1 MRGRKDGGLSVSTCA
16 VAMVQ
21 GCRTRAVWLLLGLCL
36 VHVPRSST
44 FFASLAPMARRGEAG
59 GPRPERLRLD
69 SVPTWGSHP
78 LYKQAGRAPAPSCAW
93 NWWWSPKWP
102 NLAVALNQAA
112 WGGDGPREEGA
123 KEVVRANDLS
133 DTEAVT
139 FFEAP
144 ELTMRDIATMTVPQ
158 LKEELRERGLRVG
171 GKKDEL
177 LQRLQDAIDG
187 KITAPVTTL
196 RGGRASGKSRAAS
209 AGKSAKVKVG
219 SGSGIRLAEGERLPV
234 APPMEKVMQMD
245 SSVRRIFVRGLPFRA
260 SPRDVASILEDA
272 FGRVESL
279 EGMTLSGRSTGR
291 AWVTFEH
298 ASTAMEAV
306 AEHTIE
312 LDGRPI
318 HFSPPWSLASRQALR
333 EMAEVVP
340 CYVYILGCNLLCV
353 HTRRCGR
360 WPRSPSVT
368 ICYVYTSGAR
378 HISGLHLFAH
388 AQVADY
394 EAELRAPSAA
404 AAARSLARDDRAISA
419 DYAPAPG
426 GADEDGQDAGEEQGG
441 RTVFV
446 GRIPSDATEE
456 DVVNALAEMG
466 EVEKCYMG
474 NHKTPHLPFPGY
486 AHVVMKDEA
495 GVVRAINTPVVRAC
509 ICLSICLSVCQSL
522 SLSL

>member
-1 MRGRKDGGLSVSTCA
+1 M
-16 VAMVQ
+16 
-21 GCRTRAVWLLLGLCL
+21 WLLLGLCL

-69 SVPTWGSHP
+69 SVPTWGSYP
-78 LYKQAGRAPAPSCAW
+78 LCKQAGRAPAPSCAW

-112 WGGDGPREEGA
+112 LGGDGPREEGA

-196 RGGRASGKSRAAS
+196 RGGRATAAANSKSHAAS
-209 AGKSAKVKVG
+209 AGKSASVKVG

-234 APPMEKVMQMD
+234 APPMDKIMQMD

-333 EMAEVVP
+333 EMAEVAP
-340 CYVYILGCNLLCV
+340 CYVYILGYNLLCV
-353 HTRRCGR
+353 HIGRCGR
-360 WPRSPSVT
+360 WPRLLPAMYTYILGLNLLCVPIRFT
-368 ICYVYTSGAR
+368 NCYVY
-378 HISGLHLFAH
+378 I
-388 AQVADY
+388 
-394 EAELRAPSAA
+394 
-404 AAARSLARDDRAISA
+404 
-419 DYAPAPG
+419 
-426 GADEDGQDAGEEQGG
+426 
-441 RTVFV
+441 
-446 GRIPSDATEE
+446 
-456 DVVNALAEMG
+456 
-466 EVEKCYMG
+466 
-474 NHKTPHLPFPGY
+474 
-486 AHVVMKDEA
+486 
-495 GVVRAINTPVVRAC
+495 
-509 ICLSICLSVCQSL
+509 
-522 SLSL
+522 

>member
-78 LYKQAGRAPAPSCAW
+78 LYQQAGRAPAPSCAW

-112 WGGDGPREEGA
+112 SGGDGPREEGA

-209 AGKSAKVKVG
+209 AGNSAKVKVG

-340 CYVYILGCNLLCV
+340 CYVYILGCNLLCYILGV
-353 HTRRCGR
+353 AGDGRGRPVLLSAMCTHPVPGTYQAYICLHTRRSPITKPSCVRRRRRQQRVRWRVTTAQSRPTTRPRRAALTRTGR
-360 WPRSPSVT
+360 TP
-368 ICYVYTSGAR
+368 
-378 HISGLHLFAH
+378 
-388 AQVADY
+388 
-394 EAELRAPSAA
+394 
-404 AAARSLARDDRAISA
+404 ARSRVDGRCLW
-419 DYAPAPG
+419 G
-426 GADEDGQDAGEEQGG
+426 GSRRMRQR
-441 RTVFV
+441 RTW
-446 GRIPSDATEE
+446 
-456 DVVNALAEMG
+456 
-466 EVEKCYMG
+466 
-474 NHKTPHLPFPGY
+474 
-486 AHVVMKDEA
+486 
-495 GVVRAINTPVVRAC
+495 
-509 ICLSICLSVCQSL
+509 
-522 SLSL
+522 

>member
-1 MRGRKDGGLSVSTCA
+1 M
-16 VAMVQ
+16 
-21 GCRTRAVWLLLGLCL
+21 WLLLGLCL

-112 WGGDGPREEGA
+112 LGGDGPREEGA

-196 RGGRASGKSRAAS
+196 RGGRATAAANSKSHAAS

-279 EGMTLSGRSTGR
+279 EGMTLNGRSTGR
-291 AWVTFEH
+291 AWVTFQH

-333 EMAEVVP
+333 EMAEVAP
-340 CYVYILGCNLLCV
+340 CYVYILGYNLLCV
-353 HTRRCGR
+353 HIGRCGR
-360 WPRSPSVT
+360 WPRLLPAMYTYILGLNLLCVPIRFT
-368 ICYVYTSGAR
+368 NCYVY
-378 HISGLHLFAH
+378 I
-388 AQVADY
+388 
-394 EAELRAPSAA
+394 
-404 AAARSLARDDRAISA
+404 
-419 DYAPAPG
+419 
-426 GADEDGQDAGEEQGG
+426 
-441 RTVFV
+441 
-446 GRIPSDATEE
+446 
-456 DVVNALAEMG
+456 
-466 EVEKCYMG
+466 
-474 NHKTPHLPFPGY
+474 
-486 AHVVMKDEA
+486 
-495 GVVRAINTPVVRAC
+495 
-509 ICLSICLSVCQSL
+509 
-522 SLSL
+522 

>member
-1 MRGRKDGGLSVSTCA
+1 MKDPAPILSGGTRAGGVRGRKDGGLSVSTCA

-112 WGGDGPREEGA
+112 SGGDGPREEGA

-234 APPMEKVMQMD
+234 APPMDKIMQMD

-279 EGMTLSGRSTGR
+279 EGMTLNGRSTGR
-291 AWVTFEH
+291 AWVTFQH

-333 EMAEVVP
+333 EMAEVAP
-340 CYVYILGCNLLCV
+340 CYVYILGYNLLCV
-353 HTRRCGR
+353 HIGRCGR
-360 WPRSPSVT
+360 WPRLLPAMYTYILGLNLLCVPIRFT
-368 ICYVYTSGAR
+368 NCYVY
-378 HISGLHLFAH
+378 I
-388 AQVADY
+388 
-394 EAELRAPSAA
+394 
-404 AAARSLARDDRAISA
+404 
-419 DYAPAPG
+419 
-426 GADEDGQDAGEEQGG
+426 
-441 RTVFV
+441 
-446 GRIPSDATEE
+446 
-456 DVVNALAEMG
+456 
-466 EVEKCYMG
+466 
-474 NHKTPHLPFPGY
+474 
-486 AHVVMKDEA
+486 
-495 GVVRAINTPVVRAC
+495 
-509 ICLSICLSVCQSL
+509 
-522 SLSL
+522 

>member
-1 MRGRKDGGLSVSTCA
+1 MKDPAPILSGGTRAGGVRGRKDGGLSVSTCA

-112 WGGDGPREEGA
+112 SGGDGPREEGA

-209 AGKSAKVKVG
+209 AGNSAKVKVG

-333 EMAEVVP
+333 EMAEVAP
-340 CYVYILGCNLLCV
+340 CYVYILGYNLLCV
-353 HTRRCGR
+353 HIARCGR
-360 WPRSPSVT
+360 WPRLLPAMYTYILGLNLLCVPIRFT
-368 ICYVYTSGAR
+368 NCYVY
-378 HISGLHLFAH
+378 I
-388 AQVADY
+388 
-394 EAELRAPSAA
+394 
-404 AAARSLARDDRAISA
+404 
-419 DYAPAPG
+419 
-426 GADEDGQDAGEEQGG
+426 
-441 RTVFV
+441 
-446 GRIPSDATEE
+446 
-456 DVVNALAEMG
+456 
-466 EVEKCYMG
+466 
-474 NHKTPHLPFPGY
+474 
-486 AHVVMKDEA
+486 
-495 GVVRAINTPVVRAC
+495 
-509 ICLSICLSVCQSL
+509 
-522 SLSL
+522 